1 MSIRERLFTTKDIAN
16 AAAERRER
24 IREEDRERSR
34 DEVRDANALNP
45 PPATPVGSTQPR
57 QPTGTVVDDIARR
70 DENARADAE
79 RAEAARRAE
88 DAKHVQRA
96 EHADRVAANTDSHAI
111 FPGEE
116 AGGFRS
122 RWEAI
127 QTGFVDEPRAAVEQ
141 ADELV
146 AQVVTRLAEVFSTE
160 RQQLEQQWD
169 RGDNIS
175 TEDLRIA
182 LKRYRAFFDRLLS
195 V

>member
-1 MSIRERLFTTKDIAN
+1 MSIRERLFTRDIAH
-16 AAAERRER
+16 AAAERREQL
-24 IREEDRERSR
+24 REEERRDRQAAT
-34 DEVRDANALNP
+34 DTPAPVDP
-45 PPATPVGSTQPR
+45 PPPPVAAKPDVR
-57 QPTGTVVDDIARR
+57 PV
-70 DENARADAE
+70 AE
-79 RAEAARRAE
+79 P
-88 DAKHVQRA
+88 
-96 EHADRVAANTDSHAI
+96 ADRVAASSEPHAI

-160 RQQLEQQWD
+160 RGQLEQQWD